1 MFVLDILFGI
11 VILALILA
19 SFHITGSI
27 VQHITKGFWSG
38 MPMVVAW
45 FLTFCLLF
53 GVCFVAYEVGSGF
66 LFYLGVK

>member
-1 MFVLDILFGI
+1 MFILDILFGI
-11 VILALILA
+11 IILALILA

-27 VQHITKGFWSG
+27 VQGMFRGFWGG
-38 MPMVVAW
+38 MPMVVAG

-53 GVCFVAYEVGSGF
+53 GVCFVAYGVGSGF

>member
-11 VILALILA
+11 IILALIVA
-19 SFHITGSI
+19 VFHITGLF
-27 VQHITKGFWSG
+27 VQRMFNGFWDG
-38 MPMVVAW
+38 LPTFVAG

-53 GVCFVAYEVGSGF
+53 GVCSVAYTVGSGF

>member
-11 VILALILA
+11 IILALILA
-19 SFHITGSI
+19 VFHVMGCI
-27 VQHITKGFWSG
+27 VQRITKGFWSG
-38 MPMVVAW
+38 MPMVVAG